1 MEQLQNFLTKND
13 YQWEINEAYN
23 KGPKGAEKLAKLVS
37 KAAEQSFSY
46 KPLLFED
53 DLVEI
58 KIKKIVENFYYLS
71 EVNYEPAVLEKL
83 VQIKN
88 SPYKNFP
95 VCLVKSQNTID
106 GNDAQVENYQI
117 KIKDISVNTGGKF
130 ILVYTNKV
138 FSMPGLNKEANY
150 KTINVKNGKITGL
163 K

>member
-1 MEQLQNFLTKND
+1 M
-13 YQWEINEAYN
+13 NEAYN